1 MKIWHKLKNKLL
13 YPGALIHLTVL
24 SHLNWGKSL
33 FKKDKVFY
41 EKPYDGQK
49 ILLLALFEKGVLRG
63 DIENLLTV
71 AKRLG
76 VYTVCVNTLKLD
88 NPEQNNKLIDCYIE
102 RYNFGR
108 DFGSYK
114 AGFMHLYKRRWHEK
128 CPRLLVLNDSLFYSK
143 NNQANFIETLLQTEV
158 EVLGATEN
166 HEIEHHLGSFCL
178 SLDGSIVRK
187 DKLRTYWKKY
197 SSSDVRPVVI
207 KRGEMQLSKTL
218 RRCVT
223 SPGNFSA
230 QFDLTWF
237 SEYINSNKDFLDLAS
252 DFYRA
257 SNLVDWKRPSINKS
271 AMQVINKYM
280 MNDQSLSNLEI
291 KMEAGREDVTMHFVD
306 NARNLQHAIA
316 SSLKKDIDLELIERR
331 VYAEVKYDLLESFS
345 TGSQIHQNGI
355 LLHYLGL
362 PIIKLDG
369 LYRGMF
375 SNEDIENLAQ
385 QLESDEVIPFKR
397 LMYSKPFGGEV
408 LYGWKRSAFYRGLI

>member
-237 SEYINSNKDFLDLAS
+237 SDYINSNKDFLDLAS
-252 DFYRA
+252 DFHRA
-257 SNLVDWKRPSINKS
+257 SDFYLASDFVDWKRPSIRTS
-271 AMQVINKYM
+271 AMRLINRYIM
-280 MNDQSLSNLEI
+280 IDPSLSNLEANI
-291 KMEAGREDVTMHFVD
+291 ETSREHVSVNFVD
-306 NARNLQHAIA
+306 NARSLRDAIA
-316 SSLKKDIDLELIERR
+316 AAVKKEVELEVIERR
-331 VYAEVKYDLLESFS
+331 VYEEVKNDLLECF
-345 TGSQIHQNGI
+345 TAGSQIHQNGI
-355 LLHYLGL
+355 MLHYLGL

-397 LMYSKPFGGEV
+397 LMY
-408 LYGWKRSAFYRGLI
+408 YRGLI